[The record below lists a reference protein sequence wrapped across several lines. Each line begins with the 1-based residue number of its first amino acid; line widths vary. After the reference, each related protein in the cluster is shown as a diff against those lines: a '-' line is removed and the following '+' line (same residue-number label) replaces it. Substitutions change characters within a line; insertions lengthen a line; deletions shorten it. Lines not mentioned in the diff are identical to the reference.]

1 MNVSLQIEGMTCAAC
16 VRRVERAL
24 ERTEGVTAATVN
36 LATERAAVDFDPA
49 VVPPQ
54 ALVATVEK
62 RGYGVRLADT
72 QLAIEGMTC
81 AACANRV
88 VGALTKLD
96 GVVDASVNYATE
108 QAVVRYVPGMV
119 SGSDFRKAIERA
131 GYRLASHDATED
143 RLAQER
149 TAREQARLKQRNLLI
164 WAAACTIPILLLDMV
179 PMLVPGG
186 HAWITSYIGQPT
198 LYIVFFVL
206 ASVVQ
211 FGPGLRF
218 YKTGWASVR
227 HGSPDM
233 NALVMLGT
241 SAAYGYS
248 VVATFMPQLLPL
260 GTGHVYYE
268 AAATIVTLVLL
279 GKYLEA
285 RAKGRTSE
293 AIQRLLR
300 LQPQQAHLIRGKKV
314 RDVPIAD
321 VLPGDWLLVKP
332 GEQIPVDGRIVEGQ
346 SYVDEAMLTGEPIPV
361 EKTVG
366 AEVVGGTLNKNGSFT
381 FEATRVGTDTVL
393 SQIIR
398 LVEDAQM
405 TRPAIQALA
414 DKVVALFVPVV
425 LGIAAL
431 TFGVWLFWGPDPAL
445 TFALV
450 NAVAVLIIA
459 CPCAMGLATPTS
471 IMVGTG
477 KAAEHGI
484 LFRQGDALQTLQ
496 ETQVIAFDKTGTL
509 TEGKPK
515 LTHLETIPGFE
526 RKSMLLVLGALEQH
540 SEHPIAQAIVD
551 AAEAETIDTYTAAQ
565 VETHPGF
572 GISGTVNA
580 HTVAIGA
587 ARFMKQLDIDTAPL
601 AKQAE
606 HLAKNGQTPLFAAI
620 DQQLAALL
628 AVSDPIKPSSR
639 TAIQALHTAGYKTTM
654 ITGDTQH
661 TAEAIA
667 QQLGIDTVIAQVLP
681 AGKVDAIRSLQQNQ
695 TRVVFVGDGLNDA
708 PALAQADVGVAIGT
722 GTDVAVAA
730 ADVVLMADDVGR
742 VHDAIHLSR
751 TTYRNIQQ
759 NLFWAFC
766 YNIILIPVAA
776 GVLYPTFGL
785 LLSPI
790 FAAAAMSLS
799 SLFVLSNAMRLR
811 RWQPRLIA

>member
-1 MNVSLQIEGMTCAAC
+1 MNVSLHIEGMTCAAC

-24 ERTEGVTAATVN
+24 ERTEGVASATVN
-36 LATERAAVDFDPA
+36 LATERAAVDFDPT
-49 VVPPQ
+49 VVQPQ
-54 ALVATVEK
+54 ALVETVEK
-62 RGYGVRLADT
+62 RGYGVRLTET

-88 VGALTKLD
+88 TRALGKID
-96 GVVDASVNYATE
+96 GVLEASVNYATE
-108 QAVVRYVPGMV
+108 RAAVHYIPGMV
-119 SGSDFRKAIERA
+119 SGADFRDAIEHA
-131 GYRLASHDATED
+131 GYHLASQAAKEN

-149 TAREQARLKQRNLLI
+149 TAREETRLKQHKQLV
-164 WAAACTIPILLLDMV
+164 WAAAFTVPILLLDMV
-179 PMLVPGG
+179 PMLIPGG
-186 HAWITSYIGQPT
+186 HAWVTSFIAQPT
-198 LYIVFFVL
+198 LHVLFFVL

-218 YKTGWASVR
+218 YKTGWASIR

-248 VVATFMPQLLPL
+248 VVATFLPQVLPA
-260 GTGHVYYE
+260 GTVHVYYE

-285 RAKGRTSE
+285 RAKGQTSE

-300 LQPQQAHLIRGKKV
+300 LQPQQAHLVRGTDI
-314 RDVPIAD
+314 RDVALAD
-321 VLPGDWLLVKP
+321 VVPGDWLLVKP
-332 GEQIPVDGRIVEGQ
+332 GEQIPVDGRVVEGV
-346 SYVDEAMLTGEPIPV
+346 SYVDEAMLTGEPIPA
-361 EKTVG
+361 EKRAG
-366 AEVVGGTLNKNGSFT
+366 DEVVGGTLNTNGSLT

-405 TRPAIQALA
+405 TRPPIQALA
-414 DKVVALFVPVV
+414 DKVVAVFVPVV
-425 LGIAAL
+425 LVIAAL

-496 ETQVIAFDKTGTL
+496 EAQVVAFDKTGTL

-515 LTHLETIPGFE
+515 LTHLEVRPGFTQD
-526 RKSMLLVLGALEQH
+526 KVLSLLSALEQH
-540 SEHPIAQAIVD
+540 SEHPIAQAIVE
-551 AAEAETIDTYTAAQ
+551 AAQAQGLPSYPAEAIEA
-565 VETHPGF
+565 HPGY
-572 GISGTVNA
+572 GISGLVNQ

-587 ARFMKQLDIDTAPL
+587 ARFMAQLGLDTAPL
-601 AKQAE
+601 TKQAQA
-606 HLAKNGQTPLFAAI
+606 LANQGQTPLFAAI

-628 AVSDPIKPSSR
+628 AVSDPIKAATPA
-639 TAIQALHTAGYKTTM
+639 AIDALHAAGFTVAM
-654 ITGDTQH
+654 ITGDTQL

-667 QQLGIDTVIAQVLP
+667 AQLGIDTIVAEVLP
-681 AGKVDAIRSLQQNQ
+681 AGKVDAIQALQADQ
-695 TRVVFVGDGLNDA
+695 TSVIFVGDGLNDA

-730 ADVVLMADDVGR
+730 ADVVLMADDISR
-742 VHDAIHLSR
+742 VHDAVHLSR
-751 TTYRNIQQ
+751 ATYRNIQQ

-776 GVLYPTFGL
+776 GVLYPAFGL

-799 SLFVLSNAMRLR
+799 SLFVLTNAMRLR
-811 RWQPRLIA
+811 RWHPRRV